1 MLFFFFRG
9 NFMNEYLKE
18 ELLEKAKP
26 LVELLRVNFHPHCK
40 IIIDDEY
47 VELVEGITC
56 GRFEFED
63 Y

>member
-1 MLFFFFRG
+1 M
-9 NFMNEYLKE
+9 YLKEDKRE

-26 LVELLRVNFHPHCK
+26 LVELLRENFHPHCK

-56 GRFEFED
+56 GRFEFD
-63 Y
+63 KD